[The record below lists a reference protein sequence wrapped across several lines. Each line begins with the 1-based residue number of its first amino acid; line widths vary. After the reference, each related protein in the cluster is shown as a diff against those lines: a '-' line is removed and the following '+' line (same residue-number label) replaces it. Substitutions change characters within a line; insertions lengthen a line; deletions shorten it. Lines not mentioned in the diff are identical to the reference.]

1 MKQMKEPLD
10 ESRDT
15 SSGEKS
21 AAKDV
26 RENGNTMS
34 GTAEYEKKSEKHE
47 EAQDWIDTV
56 YSALKKVLGI
66 TFGVI
71 LLVSITRN
79 DEKIATIKDFYEIAL
94 EHGDIG
100 FLALVVAVF
109 ILARSIPLLIIEMKK
124 TFKNDRV

>member
-10 ESRDT
+10 ESLNT

-26 RENGNTMS
+26 LENGNAVS
-34 GTAEYEKKSEKHE
+34 GTPEYEKKSNKHE

-79 DEKIATIKDFYEIAL
+79 DEKIATIRDFYEIAL
-94 EHGDIG
+94 EHGNIG
-100 FLALVVAVF
+100 FLALVVAIF
-109 ILARSIPLLIIEMKK
+109 LLARSIPVLIIEMKK
-124 TFKNDRV
+124 AFKNDRV